1 MGVFRKAEAGLVII
15 VILLIAVIF
24 IGWLISLGQREC
36 KSNRDCSSDSYCGS
50 DFACHEYPNI
60 QKTVVKYS
68 LIGPA
73 FVIGI
78 AIIIAALILRW
89 RRLNSKESD

>member
-1 MGVFRKAEAGLVII
+1 MGVFRRAEAGLVII
-15 VILLIAVIF
+15 VILLIAFIF

-50 DFACHEYPNI
+50 DFACHEHPSI

-68 LIGPA
+68 LIGPSLI
-73 FVIGI
+73 VGI
-78 AIIIAALILRW
+78 AIIIAAIILRW
-89 RRLNSKESD
+89 KRLNSKES

>member
-1 MGVFRKAEAGLVII
+1 MGVFRKSEAGLVII
-15 VILLIAVIF
+15 VILLMAFIF
-24 IGWLISLGQREC
+24 IGWLVSLGQREC
-36 KSNRDCSSDSYCGS
+36 KSNGDCSSDSYCGS

-60 QKTVVKYS
+60 QKTVVQYS

-73 FVIGI
+73 LVIGI

-89 RRLNSKESD
+89 KRLNSKEDQ